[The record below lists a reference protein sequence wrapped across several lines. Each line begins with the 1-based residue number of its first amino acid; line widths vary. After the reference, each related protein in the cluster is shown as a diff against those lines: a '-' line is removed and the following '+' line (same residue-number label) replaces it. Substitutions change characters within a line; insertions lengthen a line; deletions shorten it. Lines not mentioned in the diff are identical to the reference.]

1 MSNNA
6 YKVIK
11 IKSAKESTFSIWH
24 DDFIVDTFALGNQL
38 NDDGGGLVT
47 ITKEDVDEALE
58 SIKEESFAAG
68 EKEHYTTIL
77 KNILK
82 DMAGEESVSYIC
94 G

>member
-24 DDFIVDTFALGNQL
+24 DDYIVDRFCLGNQL

-47 ITKEDVDEALE
+47 ISKEDVDEALE
-58 SIKEESFAAG
+58 ALKEESFDG
-68 EKEHYTTIL
+68 EEKKHYKIIL
-77 KNILK
+77 RNIIK
-82 DMAGEESVSYIC
+82 DMAGDESVSYIC